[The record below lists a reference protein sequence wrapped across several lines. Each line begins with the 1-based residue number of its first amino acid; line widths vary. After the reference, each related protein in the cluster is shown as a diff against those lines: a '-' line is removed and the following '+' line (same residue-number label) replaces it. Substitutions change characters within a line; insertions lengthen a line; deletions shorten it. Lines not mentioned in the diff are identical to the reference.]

1 MQKKK
6 TKQDRTGLAHGEQSL
21 PAMTHWA
28 GASVGRH
35 ALPALANVY
44 RTQSLVL
51 GGGRESKICVINGTR
66 RVPKVNKNKQK

>member
-1 MQKKK
+1 MHKKK
-6 TKQDRTGLAHGEQSL
+6 KDGLAHGEQSL

-51 GGGRESKICVINGTR
+51 GGGRVRCR
-66 RVPKVNKNKQK
+66 RGMRHKEGVSGQTWQRV